1 MNHNELPDERE
12 REREEVKERPVSK
25 PEHDAELS
33 FLRELRSEWEATA

>member
-12 REREEVKERPVSK
+12 REEVQVAK
-25 PEHDAELS
+25 PEHMPEADAELN